1 MHKDIVLSKKPELE
15 DPYLIASWPGMG
27 EVAIR
32 AASYLKD
39 KLQAEMF
46 GFILPKNY
54 FNPVGAWV
62 ERNLIQSA
70 QLPQS
75 QFFYWKNP
83 KGTNDLIFFLCES
96 QPPLEKGYLFAER
109 VLEVAKEFKVKRIF
123 TFAACPQPID
133 HTQEPG
139 VWATATS
146 PKILE
151 ELKDFKVKFMNSG
164 QIAGLNGLLL
174 SVAKDKKMEGVC
186 LLGEI
191 PIYTIQIENPKA
203 SLAILEVMIEILD
216 IEIDLSELAQRA
228 RFIEEEIENAVIE
241 TVKVNRVLSGY
252 IRPIAFIG
260 EGEMGLYA
268 YNNPVHVAIAVWPWG
283 TYLGEEGLKNGVRV
297 KISSIQRH
305 HPNSAFTKAKICGYY
320 VNSILAK
327 KEARENSYDEAIL
340 LDTEGFISEGAGE
353 NIFIVKN
360 GIVKTPLAYSI
371 LPGITR
377 KITMMLLEEFG

>member
-123 TFAACPQPID
+123 TFAAFPQPID

-228 RFIEEEIENAVIE
+228 RFIEEEIEKLVEYLKSGMMGTEGITDEEIE
-241 TVKVNRVLSGY
+241 KLKKGLSSLTKLPKSAQEK
-252 IRPIAFIG
+252 IEKLF
-260 EGEMGLYA
+260 
-268 YNNPVHVAIAVWPWG
+268 
-283 TYLGEEGLKNGVRV
+283 EE
-297 KISSIQRH
+297 
-305 HPNSAFTKAKICGYY
+305 
-320 VNSILAK
+320 AK
-327 KEARENSYDEAIL
+327 KDISKANELKKELDRWNVYKEYEDRFLDLFKKPGKKEENA
-340 LDTEGFISEGAGE
+340 
-353 NIFIVKN
+353 
-360 GIVKTPLAYSI
+360 
-371 LPGITR
+371 
-377 KITMMLLEEFG
+377 